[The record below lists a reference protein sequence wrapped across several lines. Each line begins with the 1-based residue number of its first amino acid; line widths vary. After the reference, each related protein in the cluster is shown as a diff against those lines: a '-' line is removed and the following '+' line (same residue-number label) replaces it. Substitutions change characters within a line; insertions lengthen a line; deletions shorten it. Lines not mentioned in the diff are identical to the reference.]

1 MKKKALI
8 FGITGQDGSYL
19 AELLLKKKYI
29 VHGVKRRS
37 SSINTQRVDHIYQD
51 PHQKSRSFILHYGD
65 ITDSTSVSKIIE
77 LVKPN
82 EVYNLAAQSHVAV
95 SFEVPE
101 YTANADA
108 LGALRILEA
117 IKFHKLE
124 RKTKFYQA
132 GTSEMYGKVQKIPQN
147 ENTDFYPLSPY
158 GVAKLYAHWITK
170 NYREAYNIFGSNGIL
185 FNHESPRRGETFVTK
200 KIVSALVKIKMGKQ
214 KKLFLGNLDSK
225 RDWGHAKDY
234 VVAMWKI
241 LQQKKP
247 DDFVI
252 ATGKQ
257 YSIRQFINLV
267 SKKLNMRIKW
277 RGKGINER
285 GYDLNKKKDIILIDR
300 HYIRPLDVNTLLGN
314 AAKARKQ
321 LSWKPKIDI
330 HELIDEMI
338 LNEVNILGND
348 N

>member
-19 AELLLKKKYI
+19 AEFLLKKKYS

-37 SSINTQRVDHIYQD
+37 SSINTFRIDHIYQE
-51 PHQKSRSFILHYGD
+51 PHIKSRNFFLHYGD

-77 LVKPN
+77 KIRPH
-82 EVYNLAAQSHVAV
+82 EIYNLAAQSHVAV

-124 RKTKFYQA
+124 KKTKFYQA
-132 GTSEMYGKVQKIPQN
+132 GTSEMYGKVQETPQSEKTN
-147 ENTDFYPLSPY
+147 FYPLSPY

-200 KIVSALVKIKMGKQ
+200 KIIRALVRIKMGKQ
-214 KKLFLGNLDSK
+214 KSLFLGNLDSK
-225 RDWGHAKDY
+225 RDWGHARDY
-234 VVAMWKI
+234 VEAMWKI
-241 LQQKKP
+241 LQQRKP
-247 DDFVI
+247 DDYVI

-267 SKKLNMRIKW
+267 AKKLNLNIIWK
-277 RGKGINER
+277 GKGLNEK
-285 GYDLNKKKDIILIDR
+285 GYDTRTKKNIIFIDKN
-300 HYIRPLDVNTLLGN
+300 YIRPLDVNTLLGN
-314 AAKARKQ
+314 ASKARKQ
-321 LSWKPKIDI
+321 LSWTPKTNINQ
-330 HELIDEMI
+330 LIEEMI
-338 LNEVNILGND
+338 SEELNILNVE
-348 N
+348 

>member
-1 MKKKALI
+1 VKKKALI

-19 AELLLKKKYI
+19 AEFLLKKKYL

-37 SSINTQRVDHIYQD
+37 SSINTFRIDHIYEE
-51 PHQKSRSFILHYGD
+51 PHSKSRNFFLHYGD

-77 LVKPN
+77 KIRPD
-82 EVYNLAAQSHVAV
+82 EIYNLAAQSHVAV

-124 RKTKFYQA
+124 KKTKFYQA
-132 GTSEMYGKVQKIPQN
+132 GTSEMYGKVQETPQN
-147 ENTDFYPLSPY
+147 EKTNFYPLSPY

-200 KIVSALVKIKMGKQ
+200 KIVRALVRIKMGKQ

-225 RDWGHAKDY
+225 RDWGHARDY
-234 VVAMWKI
+234 VEAMWKI

-257 YSIRQFINLV
+257 LSIRQFINLV
-267 SKKLNMRIKW
+267 AKKLNMHIVW
-277 RGKGINER
+277 RGKGLNEK
-285 GYDLNKKKDIILIDR
+285 GFDLKLKKNIIMVDKNYL
-300 HYIRPLDVNTLLGN
+300 RPLDVNTLLGN
-314 AAKARKQ
+314 AAKARKK
-321 LSWKPKIDI
+321 LSWKPNTNINQ
-330 HELIDEMI
+330 LIEEMI
-338 LNEVNILGND
+338 IEEVNILNVK
-348 N
+348 